1 MKPCGVF
8 FEQLNIFGT
17 SRVHMWN
24 LLSCGLRL
32 MGLGLL
38 CVWIVSCA
46 VAWLDAGLL
55 IGFFSWGVLCGSGV
69 LLLAVPPVCGGR
81 RLSWTFPMS
90 LQRMF
95 PLLGWMSVLV
105 MLLYDLPVGKGS
117 DGEIL
122 AVGGIL
128 WFGVM
133 VVGAMLLAW
142 LGKGFSLLMCRFASV
157 KKISRRHIDSG
168 L

>member
-1 MKPCGVF
+1 
-8 FEQLNIFGT
+8 
-17 SRVHMWN
+17 
-24 LLSCGLRL
+24 
-32 MGLGLL
+32 
-38 CVWIVSCA
+38 
-46 VAWLDAGLL
+46 
-55 IGFFSWGVLCGSGV
+55 
-69 LLLAVPPVCGGR
+69 
-81 RLSWTFPMS
+81 
-90 LQRMF
+90 MF

-142 LGKGFSLLMCRFASV
+142 LGKGFSLLMCRFASG
-157 KKISRRHIDSG
+157 KK
-168 L
+168 